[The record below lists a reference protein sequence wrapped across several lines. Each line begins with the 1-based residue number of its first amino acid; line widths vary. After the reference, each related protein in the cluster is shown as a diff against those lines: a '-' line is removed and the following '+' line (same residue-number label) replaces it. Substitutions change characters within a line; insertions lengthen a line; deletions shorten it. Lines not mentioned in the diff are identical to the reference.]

1 MKRTKLAFL
10 VLSAMLIV
18 TGCKEKEQDL
28 LNKDDPVTIEVW
40 HYYNGA
46 QQDEFNRLVR
56 EFNKTVGK
64 EKGIVVWND
73 QVKNPVAVRYGFR
86 SWIKGELYST
96 EGIPVPSFRTDNWNV
111 E

>member
-64 EKGIVVWND
+64 ERGLSLRD
-73 QVKNPVAVRYGFR
+73 PGR
-86 SWIKGELYST
+86 E
-96 EGIPVPSFRTDNWNV
+96 PSVNWKQMY
-111 E
+111 